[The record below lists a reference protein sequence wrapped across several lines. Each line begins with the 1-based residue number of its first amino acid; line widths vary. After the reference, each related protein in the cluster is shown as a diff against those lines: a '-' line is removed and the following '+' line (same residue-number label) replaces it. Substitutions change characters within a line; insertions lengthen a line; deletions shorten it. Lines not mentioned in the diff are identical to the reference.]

1 MFSILKYALAIATAL
16 VFLAYATD
24 YAVLRYRVARNRSP
38 YGKVNILVYYA
49 IQEKG
54 NRTEYASPSER
65 EQSCV
70 NALFPQ
76 MWLAP
81 CWYLRRHK
89 EQVIRI

>member
-1 MFSILKYALAIATAL
+1 MLRILRYALAMATAL
-16 VFLAYATD
+16 ALLAYGTD

-38 YGKVNILVYYA
+38 YGKVTILDYYA

-65 EQSCV
+65 EQTCV

-76 MWLAP
+76 MGLAP
-81 CWYLRRHK
+81 CWYVRRHK
-89 EQVIRI
+89 EQIIRI